1 MEFQEEAEGEAEE
14 TEGTEVRGGPGGVGA
29 SVGGPTREGG
39 DQTRVGMTMEEEEE
53 VAALTGDLLHIPIH
67 GAIEVASRTRYSIV

>member
-1 MEFQEEAEGEAEE
+1 MPLLQFQEEAEGEAEE

-39 DQTRVGMTMEEEEE
+39 DQTRVGMTMEEEE
-53 VAALTGDLLHIPIH
+53 VAALTGDCELHSLKAH
-67 GAIEVASRTRYSIV
+67 AKL